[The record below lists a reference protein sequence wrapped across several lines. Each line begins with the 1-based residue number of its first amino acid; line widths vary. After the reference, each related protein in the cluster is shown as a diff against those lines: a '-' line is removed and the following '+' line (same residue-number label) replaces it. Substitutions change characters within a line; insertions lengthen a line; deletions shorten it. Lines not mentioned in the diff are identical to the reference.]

1 LRFLRLY
8 RLDRGD
14 SGVKIK
20 SEVSST
26 ASNRCL
32 GRLLDGRV
40 VDTSPMGGGNN
51 ALALDGGSWH
61 PFLGTFGD
69 LIEATRLSDK

>member
-1 LRFLRLY
+1 M
-8 RLDRGD
+8 
-14 SGVKIK
+14 
-20 SEVSST
+20 

-51 ALALDGGSWH
+51 ALSLDGGSWH

-69 LIEATRLSDK
+69 LIEATRLSDKEAEEILRNNPRTS